1 MAIRLK
7 RIIKLKGELIL
18 GVCISTVAAVIIALT
33 FNTFYREKTLTEEK
47 LVAMATEK
55 NNHNFDMVKK
65 QLQVSSN
72 NENLVYE
79 NMKRLEKIINYSDV
93 DRIFV
98 VDNEGNVKKSTGE
111 IPIRQI
117 DLTYG
122 EGSRII
128 IRKSK
133 FIATNIITLN
143 QDCYLVY
150 LNENYIYND
159 LIVYQVA
166 AITMIVIFLI
176 MISGRVKYISNIAN
190 DVRDIAKGDLS
201 KRVTIKYKN
210 ELTDLAEDINYM
222 VRELENQDLNEKEF
236 ITNISHDLRT
246 PLTTILGYS
255 KMIEQRVYSNEED
268 LQRYVSIIN
277 KKGSYLKSMMDDFF
291 DYTKLSSKDMK
302 LDMIVINLG
311 ELILQLLD
319 GEELNFQ
326 KRNLNLDVKLE
337 NKIFNIHGDSMLMAR
352 ALSNLINNALKYSK
366 DNTTVN
372 ITLKEQMINETNY
385 GVFEIDNLPKNNIS
399 EEQAENLFNRLYKV
413 SKARNE
419 EGSGL
424 GLAITQE
431 IIKAH
436 NGSIKIKLIE
446 GRIRLS
452 IFMQLF
458 L

>member
-1 MAIRLK
+1 MK
-7 RIIKLKGELIL
+7 RIIKLRGELIL

-55 NNHNFDMVKK
+55 NNHDFDMVKK

-98 VDNEGNVKKSTGE
+98 VDNKGNVKKSTGE

-133 FIATNIITLN
+133 FIATNIIKLN
-143 QDCYLVY
+143 RNSYLVY

-176 MISGRVKYISNIAN
+176 MISGRVEYISNIAN

-201 KRVTIKYKN
+201 KRVAIKYKN

-277 KKGSYLKSMMDDFF
+277 KKGRYLKSMMDDFF

-302 LDMIVINLG
+302 LDMIVMNLG

-326 KRNLNLDVKLE
+326 KRNLKLDVKLE
-337 NKIFNIHGDSMLMAR
+337 NKVFNIHGDSMLMAR
-352 ALSNLINNALKYSK
+352 ALGNLINNALKYSK

-385 GVFEIDNLPKNNIS
+385 GVFQIDNIPKNNIS

-436 NGSIKIKLIE
+436 NGSIKVKLIE
-446 GRIRLS
+446 GRIRFG
-452 IFMQLF
+452 IFIQL
-458 L
+458 LP

>member
-1 MAIRLK
+1 MK
-7 RIIKLKGELIL
+7 RIIKLRGELIL

-55 NNHNFDMVKK
+55 NNHDFDMVKK

-133 FIATNIITLN
+133 FIATNIIKLN
-143 QDCYLVY
+143 RNSYLVY

-176 MISGRVKYISNIAN
+176 MISGRVEYISNIAN

-201 KRVTIKYKN
+201 KRVAIKYKN

-277 KKGSYLKSMMDDFF
+277 KKGRYLKSMMDDFF

-302 LDMIVINLG
+302 LDMIVMNLG

-326 KRNLNLDVKLE
+326 KRNLKLDVKLE
-337 NKIFNIHGDSMLMAR
+337 NKVFNIHGDSMLMAR
-352 ALSNLINNALKYSK
+352 ALGNLINNALKYSK

-385 GVFEIDNLPKNNIS
+385 GVFQIDNIPKNNIS

-436 NGSIKIKLIE
+436 NGSIKVKLIE
-446 GRIRLS
+446 GRIRFG
-452 IFMQLF
+452 IFIQL
-458 L
+458 LP

>member
-1 MAIRLK
+1 MK
-7 RIIKLKGELIL
+7 RIIKLRGELIL

-33 FNTFYREKTLTEEK
+33 FNTIYREKTLTEEK

-55 NNHNFDMVKK
+55 NNHDFDMVKK

-133 FIATNIITLN
+133 FIATNIIKLN
-143 QDCYLVY
+143 RNSYLVY

-176 MISGRVKYISNIAN
+176 MISGRVEYISNIAN

-201 KRVTIKYKN
+201 KRVAIKYKN

-277 KKGSYLKSMMDDFF
+277 KKGRYLKSMMDDFF

-302 LDMIVINLG
+302 LDMIVMNLG

-326 KRNLNLDVKLE
+326 KRNLKLDVKLE
-337 NKIFNIHGDSMLMAR
+337 NKVFNIHGDSMLMAR
-352 ALSNLINNALKYSK
+352 ALGNLINNALKYSK

-385 GVFEIDNLPKNNIS
+385 GVFQIDNIPKNNIS
-399 EEQAENLFNRLYKV
+399 EEQAENLFNRLNKV

-436 NGSIKIKLIE
+436 NGSIKVKLIE
-446 GRIRLS
+446 GRIRFG
-452 IFMQLF
+452 IFIQL
-458 L
+458 LP

>member
-1 MAIRLK
+1 MK

-133 FIATNIITLN
+133 FIATNIIKLN

-176 MISGRVKYISNIAN
+176 MISGRVKYISSIAN

-255 KMIEQRVYSNEED
+255 KMIEQRVYANEDD
-268 LQRYVSIIN
+268 LQRYASIMN
-277 KKGSYLKSMMDDFF
+277 KKGRYLKSMMDDFF
-291 DYTKLSSKDMK
+291 DYTKLSSKDIK

-436 NGSIKIKLIE
+436 NGSIKVKLIE
-446 GRIRLS
+446 GRIKFS
-452 IFMQLF
+452 IFMQLCSITAA
-458 L
+458 